1 MAKDAM
7 EVEEVA
13 KVMPKIKACDDPEAE
28 GAFQRL
34 SLLRFRM
41 TRYASFKFVAHQ
53 YDSVQYA
60 TRRFTQCRQPGGLH
74 SFFKLSL
81 QECFGSKLLLRRQEH
96 AAAFFLFMI
105 MSFT

>member
-7 EVEEVA
+7 EVEVVA

-60 TRRFTQCRQPGGLH
+60 TRRFTQCRQPRGLH

-81 QECFGSKLLLRRQEH
+81 QECLAQSYYCGGRNMRLL
-96 AAAFFLFMI
+96 
-105 MSFT
+105 SFC